1 MFDKNNPLFY
11 PRLITLIAVITYV
24 LVAIVMF
31 FLLPVISL
39 GFDILFGWLL
49 GAFINLINYFLI
61 FVQARRLQ
69 LKVVNNLNPT
79 TRSGYMFLRMGLS
92 TVGFVTAVLVE
103 DSSGN
108 RIFNLFAVFAAYL
121 VISVVIFIT
130 GASLKVK
137 KSPL

>member
-1 MFDKNNPLFY
+1 MINKDHPLFY
-11 PRLITLIAVITYV
+11 PRLITVIALITYFT
-24 LVAIVMF
+24 VALLMV
-31 FLLPVISL
+31 FLLPIFSL

-49 GAFINLINYFLI
+49 GAVINLINYFLI

-69 LKVVNNLNPT
+69 LKVVNQLNPT

-92 TVGFVTAVLVE
+92 TVGFMIAVLIK
-103 DSSGN
+103 DSAGN
-108 RIFNLFAVFAAYL
+108 DIFNLFSVFAAYL

-137 KSPL
+137 KPSL

>member
-1 MFDKNNPLFY
+1 M
-11 PRLITLIAVITYV
+11 V
-24 LVAIVMF
+24 
-31 FLLPVISL
+31 FLLPIFSL

-49 GAFINLINYFLI
+49 GAVINLINYFLI

-69 LKVVNNLNPT
+69 LKVVNQLNPT

-92 TVGFVTAVLVE
+92 TVGFMIAVLIK
-103 DSSGN
+103 DSAGN
-108 RIFNLFAVFAAYL
+108 DIFNLFSVFAAYL

-137 KSPL
+137 KPSL

>member
-1 MFDKNNPLFY
+1 MINKDHPLFY
-11 PRLITLIAVITYV
+11 PRLITVIALITYFT
-24 LVAIVMF
+24 VALLMV
-31 FLLPVISL
+31 FLLPIFSL

-49 GAFINLINYFLI
+49 GAVINLINYFLI

-69 LKVVNNLNPT
+69 LKVENKLGLT

-92 TVGFVTAVLVE
+92 TLGFMISVLILD
-103 DSSGN
+103 DSGKA
-108 RIFNLFAVFAAYL
+108 IFNIFSVFAAYL

-137 KSPL
+137 KSTL

>member
-1 MFDKNNPLFY
+1 MINKDHPLFY
-11 PRLITLIAVITYV
+11 PRLITVIALITYFT
-24 LVAIVMF
+24 VALLMV
-31 FLLPVISL
+31 FLLPIFSL

-49 GAFINLINYFLI
+49 GAVINLINYFLI

-69 LKVVNNLNPT
+69 LKVVNQLNPT

-92 TVGFVTAVLVE
+92 TVGFMIAVLIK

-108 RIFNLFAVFAAYL
+108 DIFNLFSVFAAYL

-137 KSPL
+137 KPSL